1 MKKSIKRIFL
11 LLVCVVMAAGA
22 VTESYMIQTVH
33 AAEKSLNKD
42 KTLIVY
48 FSQSGTTAKVA
59 KKMKKVTGA
68 KIFRIRTEKGYPS
81 DYDEL
86 AELGQDE
93 QRQQVRPKLKNKVKL
108 MDQYDTILIGYPIWW
123 DDAPMAVYTFLE
135 SYDFSGKTILPFC
148 TSGGSNIRTSVKN
161 IRNVC
166 KDADV
171 KTGLTANGV
180 TNKKI
185 RNWLDKNKITLK

>member
-1 MKKSIKRIFL
+1 MKNSIKRMFL
-11 LLVCVVMAAGA
+11 LLVCVVIAAGA
-22 VTESYMIQTVH
+22 VTESYIVQTIH

-86 AELGQDE
+86 VELGQDE
-93 QRQQVRPKLKNKVKL
+93 QRQQVRPKLKNKVKS
-108 MDQYDTILIGYPIWW
+108 MDQYDTILIGYPIWL
-123 DDAPMAVYTFLE
+123 AYHNL
-135 SYDFSGKTILPFC
+135 IQC
-148 TSGGSNIRTSVKN
+148 TQG
-161 IRNVC
+161 
-166 KDADV
+166 
-171 KTGLTANGV
+171 
-180 TNKKI
+180 
-185 RNWLDKNKITLK
+185 